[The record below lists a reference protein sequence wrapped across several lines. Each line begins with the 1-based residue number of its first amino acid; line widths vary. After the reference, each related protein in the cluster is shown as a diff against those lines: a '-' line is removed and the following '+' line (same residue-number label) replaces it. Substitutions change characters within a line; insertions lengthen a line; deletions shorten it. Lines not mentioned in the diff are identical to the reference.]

1 MEELSATGRKRM
13 NSRIL
18 SNLKWREY
26 LSGQG
31 ILYFL
36 EGAALAAAAAWL
48 FYQSA
53 LAMVILM
60 PLGIPFSM
68 YREKGR
74 REKEKRILSEQF
86 RDLLGSVNNAL
97 RAGDSP
103 ENAFREGYREMV
115 YEYGERSPIC
125 RELVRVV
132 NGLDNRIPL
141 ETLLE
146 DFAGRADTE
155 EIREFAEVFRIAK
168 RGGGNM
174 VEILARTSVLIEERL
189 DVENE
194 IRIMLGNRR
203 LEQRIMD
210 ITPFM
215 IIFYIG
221 QTSPGFFDVLYHNVT
236 GIAFMTICLGAYL
249 AALVISEKIL
259 DVSL

>member
-1 MEELSATGRKRM
+1 MGRSSGTGKKKRSSLIHLS
-13 NSRIL
+13 S
-18 SNLKWREY
+18 KWRGY
-26 LSGQG
+26 LSGRG
-31 ILYFL
+31 ALYLL
-36 EGAALAAAAAWL
+36 EGAALAAGIGGL
-48 FYQSA
+48 FYRSVI
-53 LAMVILM
+53 AMVLLS
-60 PLGIPFSM
+60 PLSLPYSI
-68 YREKGR
+68 YRAKGN

-86 RDLLGSVNNAL
+86 RDMLGSVNNAL

-115 YEYGERSPIC
+115 YEFGESSPIC

-146 DFAGRADTE
+146 DFAERADTE

-189 DVENE
+189 EVENE
-194 IRIMLGNRR
+194 IRVMLGNRK

-221 QTSPGFFDVLYHNVT
+221 ITSPGFFDVLYHNAE
-236 GIAFMTICLGAYL
+236 GAAFMTICLGAYL

-259 DVSL
+259 AVKL

>member
-1 MEELSATGRKRM
+1 VG
-13 NSRIL
+13 
-18 SNLKWREY
+18 
-26 LSGQG
+26 
-31 ILYFL
+31 
-36 EGAALAAAAAWL
+36 WL
-48 FYQSA
+48 FYQSVIAMA
-53 LAMVILM
+53 LLS
-60 PLGIPFSM
+60 PLSIPYGI
-68 YREKGR
+68 YRAKGN
-74 REKEKRILSEQF
+74 REKEKRVLSEQF
-86 RDLLGSVNNAL
+86 RDMLGSVNNSL

-103 ENAFREGYREMV
+103 ENAFREGYKEMV
-115 YEYGERSPIC
+115 YEFGENSPIC

-146 DFAGRADTE
+146 DFAARAGTE

-194 IRIMLGNRR
+194 IRIMLGNRK

-221 QTSPGFFDVLYHNVT
+221 VTSPGFFDVLYHNT
-236 GIAFMTICLGAYL
+236 EGAAFMTVCLGAYL

-259 DVSL
+259 EIRL

>member
-1 MEELSATGRKRM
+1 MSSGTATRWKRRASGKR
-13 NSRIL
+13 NRL
-18 SNLKWREY
+18 RQFLTGTALLY
-26 LSGQG
+26 LA
-31 ILYFL
+31 
-36 EGAALAAAAAWL
+36 EGVLLLTGAAWL
-48 FYQSA
+48 FYRSLIAAAVLSPLSIFYCRYRIGQKE
-53 LAMVILM
+53 LARQKL
-60 PLGIPFSM
+60 LA
-68 YREKGR
+68 
-74 REKEKRILSEQF
+74 EQF
-86 RDLLGSVNNAL
+86 RDALESINNAL

-103 ENAFREGYREMV
+103 ENAFREGYKEMV
-115 YEYGERSPIC
+115 YEFGENSPIC

-146 DFAGRADTE
+146 DFAARAGTE

-194 IRIMLGNRR
+194 IRIMLGNRK

-221 QTSPGFFDVLYHNVT
+221 VTSPGFFDVLYHNPE
-236 GIAFMTICLGAYL
+236 GAAFMTVCLGAYL

-259 DVSL
+259 EIRL

>member
-1 MEELSATGRKRM
+1 M
-13 NSRIL
+13 
-18 SNLKWREY
+18 
-26 LSGQG
+26 
-31 ILYFL
+31 
-36 EGAALAAAAAWL
+36 
-48 FYQSA
+48 
-53 LAMVILM
+53 ILM

-68 YREKGR
+68 YRAKNR

-115 YEYGERSPIC
+115 YEYGERAPIS
-125 RELVRVV
+125 RELLRVV

-141 ETLLE
+141 ETLLD
-146 DFAGRADTE
+146 DFAQRADTE

-174 VEILARTSVLIEERL
+174 VEILARTSALIEERL

-210 ITPFM
+210 LTPFM

-221 QTSPGFFDVLYHNVT
+221 LTSPGFFDVLYHNLE
-236 GIAFMTICLGAYL
+236 GAAFMTVCLGAYL

-259 DVSL
+259 AVSL

>member
-1 MEELSATGRKRM
+1 ML
-13 NSRIL
+13 
-18 SNLKWREY
+18 Y
-26 LSGQG
+26 L
-31 ILYFL
+31 L
-36 EGAALAAAAAWL
+36 EGAALAAGIGWL

-53 LAMVILM
+53 IAMVILS
-60 PLGIPFSM
+60 PLCIPYSM
-68 YREKGR
+68 YRAKGN

-86 RDLLGSVNNAL
+86 RDMLGSVNNAL

-103 ENAFREGYREMV
+103 ENAFREGYSEMV
-115 YEYGERSPIC
+115 YEFGESSPIC

-141 ETLLE
+141 EALLE
-146 DFAGRADTE
+146 DFAKRADTE

-194 IRIMLGNRR
+194 IRIMLGNRK

-221 QTSPGFFDVLYHNVT
+221 LTSPGFFDVLYHNAE
-236 GIAFMTICLGAYL
+236 GAAFMTICLGAYL

-259 DVSL
+259 AVKL

>member
-1 MEELSATGRKRM
+1 M
-13 NSRIL
+13 
-18 SNLKWREY
+18 KWREY

-53 LAMVILM
+53 AAVVILM
-60 PLGIPFSM
+60 PLGIPFSV

-86 RDLLGSVNNAL
+86 RDMLGSVNNAL

-115 YEYGERSPIC
+115 YEYGERALIS

-146 DFAGRADTE
+146 DFAARADTE

-194 IRIMLGNRR
+194 IRVMLGNRR

-221 QTSPGFFDVLYHNVT
+221 LTSPGFFDVLYHNLT
-236 GIAFMTICLGAYL
+236 GAAFMTVCLAAYL